1 MVSITTRP
9 NGILFDTSTLPDT
22 GVAFARKYF
31 RPKNYPSINF
41 VSLYNH
47 KVIGSSITGEDFNLT
62 LNGAE
67 GSFPVSSINGIEI
80 TTLDE
85 LFMNFIDSLV

>member
-1 MVSITTRP
+1 MVTITTRP
-9 NGILFDTSTLPDT
+9 NGILFDTSVLPGT
-22 GVAFARKYF
+22 GVAFARMYF
-31 RPKNYPSINF
+31 RPKNYPSINY

-47 KVIGSSITGEDFNLT
+47 KIIGSSVTGEDFNLT

-67 GSFPVSSINGIEI
+67 GSFPVSSINGTPI

-85 LFMNFIDSLV
+85 LFTNFIDSLT